1 MARASMAPSSTFLR
15 LRDQLTDIAAQ
26 RLGPARARL
35 LGEFIRFGLVGVVGF
50 LVDAGVLVAML
61 RLGLGPWVGR
71 IISYICA
78 ATTTYTLN
86 RLWTF
91 RASQQGASW
100 RQWGLFLL
108 LNLSGF
114 AFNYGTYALLILT
127 IPLVATQPVLG
138 VAAGALVGMFANF
151 FVSRRF
157 VFRAGR

>member
-1 MARASMAPSSTFLR
+1 M
-15 LRDQLTDIAAQ
+15 RDLVLGVAEQ

-35 LGEFIRFGLVGVVGF
+35 LGEFIRFGMVGTLGF
-50 LVDAGVLVAML
+50 LVDAGVLLAML

-78 ATTTYTLN
+78 ATATYTLN

-91 RASQQGASW
+91 RTAEQNASW

-114 AFNYGTYALLILT
+114 AFNYGTYALLLLT
-127 IPLVATQPVLG
+127 VPLVLAQPVLG
-138 VAAGALVGMFANF
+138 VAAGALAGMFANF

>member
-1 MARASMAPSSTFLR
+1 M
-15 LRDQLTDIAAQ
+15 RDLVLGVAEQ

-35 LGEFIRFGLVGVVGF
+35 LGEFIRFGMVGTLGF
-50 LVDAGVLVAML
+50 LVDAGVLLAML

-78 ATTTYTLN
+78 ATATYTLN

-91 RASQQGASW
+91 RAAEQNASW

-114 AFNYGTYALLILT
+114 AFNYGTYALLLLT
-127 IPLVATQPVLG
+127 VPLVLAQPVLG
-138 VAAGALVGMFANF
+138 VAAGALAGMFANF

>member
-1 MARASMAPSSTFLR
+1 M
-15 LRDQLTDIAAQ
+15 RDLVLGAAEQ

-35 LGEFIRFGLVGVVGF
+35 LGEFIRFGMVGTLGF
-50 LVDAGVLVAML
+50 LVDAGVLLAML

-78 ATTTYTLN
+78 ATATYTLN

-91 RASQQGASW
+91 RAAEQNASW

-114 AFNYGTYALLILT
+114 AFNYGAYALLLLT
-127 IPLVATQPVLG
+127 VPLVLAQPVLG
-138 VAAGALVGMFANF
+138 VAAGALAGMFANF

>member
-1 MARASMAPSSTFLR
+1 MAPSSPFLR
-15 LRDQLTDIAAQ
+15 LRDQLMATAVQ

-35 LGEFIRFGLVGVVGF
+35 LGEFIRFGMVGTVGF
-50 LVDAGVLVAML
+50 LVDAGVLLAML

-71 IISYICA
+71 VISYICA
-78 ATTTYTLN
+78 ASATYTLN

-91 RASQQGASW
+91 RASNQRASW

-114 AFNYGTYALLILT
+114 AFNYGTYALLLLT
-127 IPLVATQPVLG
+127 VPLVAAQPVLG
-138 VAAGALVGMFANF
+138 VAAGALAGMFANF
-151 FVSRRF
+151 FLSRRF

>member
-1 MARASMAPSSTFLR
+1 M
-15 LRDQLTDIAAQ
+15 RDLVLGAAEQ

-35 LGEFIRFGLVGVVGF
+35 LAEFIRFGMVGTVGF
-50 LVDAGVLVAML
+50 LVDAGVLLAML

-78 ATTTYTLN
+78 ATATYTLN

-91 RASQQGASW
+91 RAAEQNASW

-114 AFNYGTYALLILT
+114 AFNYGTYALLLLT
-127 IPLVATQPVLG
+127 VPLVLAQPVLG
-138 VAAGALVGMFANF
+138 VAAGALAGMFANF

>member
-1 MARASMAPSSTFLR
+1 M
-15 LRDQLTDIAAQ
+15 RDLVLGAAEQ

-35 LGEFIRFGLVGVVGF
+35 LAEFIRFGMGGTVGF
-50 LVDAGVLVAML
+50 LVDAGVLLAML

-78 ATTTYTLN
+78 ATATYTLN

-91 RASQQGASW
+91 RAAQQGASW

-114 AFNYGTYALLILT
+114 AFNYGTYALLLLT
-127 IPLVATQPVLG
+127 VPLVLAQPVLG
-138 VAAGALVGMFANF
+138 VAAGALAGMFANF